1 MKYENK
7 VLKIDELCEKFNEKC
22 SGKVVYN
29 DLAKKSN
36 KISGWIWK
44 HISEFLTAI
53 YLSLSIVLFVLLSYF
68 VDGEFTV
75 KKILSRLSFS
85 NINAYIFYLIFFLH
99 YALSL

>member
-1 MKYENK
+1 MKCENK
-7 VLKIDELCEKFNEKC
+7 VLKINELCEKFNEKC
-22 SGKVVYN
+22 SGKAVYN

-75 KKILSRLSFS
+75 KKILSSQILMHISF
-85 NINAYIFYLIFFLH
+85 I
-99 YALSL
+99 